1 MQEIEN
7 PSLEHIRAFLES
19 SQEVQFH
26 AEGRAD
32 IYAWVDRTLKQQNY
46 AKASREAKGLVRR
59 YLTKMTGLSRAQV
72 TRLIGEAGE

>member
-7 PSLEHIRAFLES
+7 PGLEQIAAFLVS

-32 IYAWVDRTLKQQNY
+32 VYAWVDRTLKQQNY
-46 AKASREAKGLVRR
+46 PKLGRQQKGLVR
-59 YLTKMTGLSRAQV
+59 Q
-72 TRLIGEAGE
+72 